1 VLQVHVVVHDQVSL
15 GDASLAE
22 ETARW
27 LEEGT
32 AQYARAEQEGVRIK
46 FSAARL
52 GASIP
57 EDLEGDEALDSWLAD
72 HCPSSAADGGDGA
85 ETFAVFLLPERAGGA
100 GGAAIAVRGD
110 GAHVLTMGVGMHG
123 WLAVP
128 ATVAGSTDALRAW
141 LDWLPLAVA
150 SVVCGERAEVA
161 CPARASSAR
170 PARACRTERSALPGP
185 SRRRR
190 RWWRGKRRA
199 RASLARTAAR
209 SARMSPPPAP
219 PRPAPPR
226 PAPPRPAPP
235 RPAPRARGAG
245 RRGRAQGPGA
255 GAGRRGRFSANGR
268 AGGRLAGRRAR
279 GGGATCRRCG
289 WRSAC
294 SSVTPRRAARSA
306 TSRARPAR
314 CSGRWPAAS
323 ARCTTSASSR
333 KSGPAPPSP
342 PLPSALPSALLAA
355 PGAAPPAS
363 SFPCPAHLPAPRD
376 CRPPGTG
383 RARATVRA
391 GGADRAR
398 APDDTTRLCT
408 LRTWRSPRPGTR
420 RTPRPAPPLQSPHC
434 CCCCCCYYFRHH
446 CVPLVVRR
454 GERAERGGLH
464 TRLLHPLRLHQRQGR
479 PRPSSGARCSSAAVV
494 FPPQPLSSLR
504 GG

>member
-1 VLQVHVVVHDQVSL
+1 VEGSRRGCVIALRDFIAEAGFTVSAMADAETPRPMISTRRETLLVYVVLMLLAVPVWWRTTEVYRASLPFHMLPADLLDVAAKEELPVLQVHVVVHDQVSL

-161 CPARASSAR
+161 CPARASSVH
-170 PARACRTERSALPGP
+170 PARAYRTERSALPFLLWGAREQTA
-185 SRRRR
+185 SALVAGEAAGARVA
-190 RWWRGKRRA
+190 GQNRRA
-199 RASLARTAAR
+199 KRAHVA
-209 SARMSPPPAP
+209 PPAP

-226 PAPPRPAPP
+226 PAPCARPR
-235 RPAPRARGAG
+235 G
-245 RRGRAQGPGA
+245 RRGRAQGPMLT
-255 GAGRRGRFSANGR
+255 AGRGADSRG
-268 AGGRLAGRRAR
+268 GGRAR
-279 GGGATCRRCG
+279 GGE
-289 WRSAC
+289 
-294 SSVTPRRAARSA
+294 RAVAAAGSQ
-306 TSRARPAR
+306 PAR
-314 CSGRWPAAS
+314 W
-323 ARCTTSASSR
+323 
-333 KSGPAPPSP
+333 
-342 PLPSALPSALLAA
+342 
-355 PGAAPPAS
+355 
-363 SFPCPAHLPAPRD
+363 
-376 CRPPGTG
+376 
-383 RARATVRA
+383 
-391 GGADRAR
+391 
-398 APDDTTRLCT
+398 
-408 LRTWRSPRPGTR
+408 
-420 RTPRPAPPLQSPHC
+420 
-434 CCCCCCYYFRHH
+434 
-446 CVPLVVRR
+446 
-454 GERAERGGLH
+454 
-464 TRLLHPLRLHQRQGR
+464 
-479 PRPSSGARCSSAAVV
+479 
-494 FPPQPLSSLR
+494 
-504 GG
+504 